1 VRGRRDD
8 GATTVQY
15 ALLLALGAMVAFSSA
30 RALGIGS
37 RDVMAA
43 VTSALAAVGG
53 NGGNGNGN
61 GNSGCGIR
69 C

>member
-1 VRGRRDD
+1 ME
-8 GATTVQY
+8 Y

-61 GNSGCGIR
+61 SGCGIR